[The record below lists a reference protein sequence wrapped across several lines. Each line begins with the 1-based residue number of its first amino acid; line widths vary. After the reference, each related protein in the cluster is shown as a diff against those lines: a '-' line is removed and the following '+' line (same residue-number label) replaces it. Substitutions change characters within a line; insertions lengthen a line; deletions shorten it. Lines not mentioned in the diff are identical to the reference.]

1 MLCLLQVLD
10 SYRSPSG
17 EDMFQLPP
25 FYEFLVALQFRSP
38 ALRFENRL
46 ALGEVLSDD
55 AGSLQPGSG
64 VLDGIRSC
72 WDHLEGGRRQEISI
86 WLPGVIQTTES
97 VSCVFS
103 ILLVISSNRTIGKPL
118 LAYGGSYG
126 ISRVRSSGGLFDCAC
141 YDDDGF
147 DHTSYLTP
155 QRILLISLDDA
166 VNQSGAR
173 LARELGEERTIG
185 SYFPPC
191 FVPVIGGLSGTQEWC
206 LAVLIQC
213 VVVDVV
219 LFE

>member
-1 MLCLLQVLD
+1 VLD

-118 LAYGGSYG
+118 LAY
-126 ISRVRSSGGLFDCAC
+126 
-141 YDDDGF
+141 
-147 DHTSYLTP
+147 
-155 QRILLISLDDA
+155 
-166 VNQSGAR
+166 
-173 LARELGEERTIG
+173 
-185 SYFPPC
+185 
-191 FVPVIGGLSGTQEWC
+191 
-206 LAVLIQC
+206 
-213 VVVDVV
+213 
-219 LFE
+219 